1 MSAIEGNSDVR
12 RSAKGPS
19 LTHNGHRS
27 ARFAVVHNG
36 AQTVMMRPV
45 EPGQAM
51 RRREFITLLGGAA
64 VWPFA
69 ARAQQSPIP
78 VIGFLNSASPDSYAP
93 QLAGFRQ
100 GLREV
105 GYTDGQNVTIEFR
118 WAKSQYDRLPGLAAE
133 LAHRQVAV
141 IVATGG
147 GVSGLAAKSV
157 TTTIPIVFITGGD
170 PVQLGL
176 VKSLNLPGGNV
187 TGVSLFTSTLAA
199 KRLELL
205 HELVPAA
212 GVIALLVNPA
222 NANSEPDTKA
232 VQTAAPAMGL
242 QIVVLKAS
250 NGTEI
255 EAAFAAMK
263 QSNVGAL
270 LVGADPLFDNS
281 GRDQLI
287 VLAASHAIPAIY
299 DWRDVVAAGGLVSY
313 GSNLA
318 EGYRRAGLYT
328 GRILRGEK
336 PGDLPVQQP
345 TKFEFVINL
354 KTARSLGLTVSNQ
367 MQLLADEVIE

>member
-1 MSAIEGNSDVR
+1 
-12 RSAKGPS
+12 
-19 LTHNGHRS
+19 
-27 ARFAVVHNG
+27 
-36 AQTVMMRPV
+36 
-45 EPGQAM
+45 M
-51 RRREFITLLGGAA
+51 RRRDFITMLGGAA
-64 VWPFA
+64 TWPLA
-69 ARAQQSPIP
+69 ARAQQSAMP
-78 VIGFLNSASPDSYAP
+78 VIGFLNAASPDSLAP

-100 GLREV
+100 GLHEI
-105 GYTDGQNVTIEFR
+105 GYIEGQNVTIEFR
-118 WAKSQYDRLPGLAAE
+118 WAKSQYDRLPGLAAD

-147 GVSGLAAKSV
+147 AVSGLAAKSV
-157 TTTIPIVFITGGD
+157 TTTIPIVFTSGGD

-176 VKSLNLPGGNV
+176 VKSLNRPGGNV
-187 TGVSLFTSTLAA
+187 TGVSLFSSTLTA

-212 GVIALLVNPA
+212 RVIALLTNLANP
-222 NANSEPDTKA
+222 NSEPETEA
-232 VQTAAPAMGL
+232 VRKAAPAMGL

-250 NGTEI
+250 NGAEI

-270 LVGADPLFDNS
+270 LVGGDALFDNS

-287 VLAASHAIPAIY
+287 VLAARHAIPAIY
-299 DWRDVVAAGGLVSY
+299 DWRDVAAAGGLVSY

-318 EGYRRAGLYT
+318 EGYRLAGLYT
-328 GRILRGEK
+328 GRILKGEK

-345 TKFEFVINL
+345 AKFELVINL
-354 KTARSLGLTVSNQ
+354 KTARTLGLTISNQ

>member
-1 MSAIEGNSDVR
+1 
-12 RSAKGPS
+12 
-19 LTHNGHRS
+19 
-27 ARFAVVHNG
+27 
-36 AQTVMMRPV
+36 MMRSV

-69 ARAQQSPIP
+69 ARAQQSAIP

-93 QLAGFRQ
+93 QLAAFRQ

-157 TTTIPIVFITGGD
+157 TTTIPIVFTTGGD

-212 GVIALLVNPA
+212 SVIALLVNPA
-222 NANSEPDTKA
+222 NPNSEPDTKA
-232 VQTAAPAMGL
+232 VQTVAPAMGL

-287 VLAASHAIPAIY
+287 VLAARHAVPAIY

-354 KTARSLGLTVSNQ
+354 KTARTLGLTVSNQ